1 MKFWAIAG
9 FLASAVLLTVFVH
22 QKVEPKVKT
31 TIKDADKRYGIDE
44 FLIDLDV

>member
-9 FLASAVLLTVFVH
+9 FLASAVLLTVFVQ
-22 QKVEPKVKT
+22 QKEPKAKPTVK
-31 TIKDADKRYGIDE
+31 DQDKRYGIDE